1 MKGLLIIPDI
11 TGFTNFVKNTNI
23 NLGVSV
29 ISDLLNEVIDS
40 NPLDIE
46 ISEIEGDAI
55 LFYKLGKPL
64 CVKQVF
70 AGLKTMHDAF
80 NNKFESL
87 KNLYNLKESLSL
99 KFIVH
104 YGEIHLCRIRG
115 FKNLFGQT
123 VIEAHC
129 LLKNGEG
136 NSDYILITDDYLQAL
151 EQNVSVVHS
160 LAWRYSNSVSQS
172 FCGLRQ
178 IKYSFYNLSTL
189 DNEKNHC
196 RHTTQKQLA
205 LQ

>member
-1 MKGLLIIPDI
+1 MNGLIIIPDI

-23 NLGVSV
+23 DLGVSV

-70 AGLKTMHDAF
+70 AGLKTMYDAF
-80 NNKFESL
+80 NSKFETL
-87 KNLYNLKESLSL
+87 KNTYNLQESLSL

-104 YGEIHLCRIRG
+104 YGEIHLCNIRG

-136 NSDYILITDDYLQAL
+136 NSDYILITDDYLEAL

-160 LAWRYSNSVSQS
+160 VAWRYSTSVSQS

-178 IKYSFYNLSTL
+178 IKYSFYNLAMP
-189 DNEKNHC
+189 NNGKNNCHYTSQ
-196 RHTTQKQLA
+196 RQLA
-205 LQ
+205 L